1 MRAVNNYLR
10 VSTLNKTLLSFVITN
25 MDPKKLPIP
34 ADEAE
39 KLAEQAQDPEH
50 QKEAEQAE
58 EETEVNP
65 ADSNLERSE

>member
-1 MRAVNNYLR
+1 
-10 VSTLNKTLLSFVITN
+10 

-39 KLAEQAQDPEH
+39 KLAEQAQDSEH
-50 QKEAEQAE
+50 QEEAEQAE

>member
-1 MRAVNNYLR
+1 
-10 VSTLNKTLLSFVITN
+10 

-39 KLAEQAQDPEH
+39 KLAEQAQQPER
-50 QKEAEQAE
+50 QEEAEQAE

-65 ADSNLERSE
+65 ADSNLERNE

>member
-1 MRAVNNYLR
+1 
-10 VSTLNKTLLSFVITN
+10 